1 MGKDDPDAGATKGWI
16 DVKQPRRRPVF
27 DDKSRL
33 LDRFGL
39 LLVVTVASIVI
50 LSLIDIGPRASNS
63 SSRWESALASMLVGI
78 TLLLALRASG
88 LAKRLQRIADLV
100 VIVVVSSVS
109 FLAVVT
115 TFTDLVPEP
124 ATAAPL
130 LVVLLAIVA
139 PMAIIRRLVQHREV
153 TRGTLLGAISGYLL
167 LPIAFFY
174 VFIASTSITR
184 MPFFETT
191 QPTTS
196 YMYFSLTTI
205 TTTGYGDLTAASPFG
220 RLLAMAEA
228 VTGQVYLVTF
238 VAMLVGLFAAN
249 RMAGRPAVVDEP
261 QPPAADEE

>member
-1 MGKDDPDAGATKGWI
+1 MKKPK
-16 DVKQPRRRPVF
+16 RRPLF
-27 DDKSRL
+27 DDTSRL
-33 LDRFGL
+33 LDRFGML
-39 LLVVTVASIVI
+39 LIVTVSSIVI
-50 LSLIDIGPRASNS
+50 LMLVDIGPRVSEASG
-63 SSRWESALASMLVGI
+63 RWQSALASLLVGA

-88 LAKRLQRIADLV
+88 LSRRPQRIADLI
-100 VIVVVSSVS
+100 VIVIVSSVS

-115 TFTDLVPEP
+115 SFTDIVPP
-124 ATAAPL
+124 PTSAAPI

-174 VFIASTSITR
+174 VFIASATIGR
-184 MPFFETT
+184 EPFFGTA

-196 YMYFSLTTI
+196 YMYFSLSTI

-249 RMAGRPAVVDEP
+249 RIAGRPAVADGPEP
-261 QPPAADEE
+261 APSADDPS

>member
-1 MGKDDPDAGATKGWI
+1 MKKPKRG
-16 DVKQPRRRPVF
+16 PVF
-27 DDKSRL
+27 DDRSRL

-39 LLVVTVASIVI
+39 LLGVTAGSIVI
-50 LSLIDIGPRASNS
+50 LSLVDIGPRVDEASG
-63 SSRWESALASMLVGI
+63 RWQSALASVLVGV

-88 LAKRLQRIADLV
+88 LNRRLQRIADLV
-100 VIVVVSSVS
+100 VLIIVSSVS
-109 FLAVVT
+109 FLAVVS
-115 TFTDLVPEP
+115 TFTDESLRP
-124 ATAAPL
+124 TSAAPVMI
-130 LVVLLAIVA
+130 VVLAIVA

-174 VFIASTSITR
+174 VFLASATVAR
-184 MPFFETT
+184 EPFFGTA

-205 TTTGYGDLTAASPFG
+205 TTTGYGDITAASPFG

-249 RMAGRPAVVDEP
+249 RIAGRPAVADGPEP
-261 QPPAADEE
+261 VPPADDPN

>member
-1 MGKDDPDAGATKGWI
+1 MTKGQHDMGK
-16 DVKQPRRRPVF
+16 PRRRPIF
-27 DDKSRL
+27 DDRSRL

-39 LLVVTVASIVI
+39 LLAVTVGSIVI
-50 LSLIDIGPRASNS
+50 LSLVDIGPRASGE
-63 SSRWESALASMLVGI
+63 SSRWEIALASVLVGA

-88 LAKRLQRIADLV
+88 LTRRLQRVADL
-100 VIVVVSSVS
+100 IVLIMVSSVG
-109 FLAVVT
+109 FLAVVSS
-115 TFTDLVPEP
+115 FTDIAP
-124 ATAAPL
+124 APTTAAPI
-130 LVVLLAIVA
+130 LVVLVAIVA

-174 VFIASTSITR
+174 VFLASATITR
-184 MPFFETT
+184 TPFFDSA

-205 TTTGYGDLTAASPFG
+205 TTTGYGDLTAASAFG

-249 RMAGRPAVVDEP
+249 RMAGRPAVAEPP
-261 QPPAADEE
+261 QPPTGDID

>member
-1 MGKDDPDAGATKGWI
+1 MKKPK
-16 DVKQPRRRPVF
+16 RRPLF
-27 DDKSRL
+27 DDRSRL
-33 LDRFGL
+33 LDRFGML
-39 LLVVTVASIVI
+39 LIVTVSSIVI
-50 LSLIDIGPRASNS
+50 LMLVDIGPRASGAS
-63 SSRWESALASMLVGI
+63 GRWQSALASLLVGA

-88 LAKRLQRIADLV
+88 LSRRPQRIADLI
-100 VIVVVSSVS
+100 VIVIVSSVS

-115 TFTDLVPEP
+115 SFTDVVPP
-124 ATAAPL
+124 PTTAAPI

-174 VFIASTSITR
+174 VFIASTSIIR
-184 MPFFETT
+184 APFFGAPE
-191 QPTTS
+191 PTTS

-249 RMAGRPAVVDEP
+249 RMAGRPAVADGRRAGSR
-261 QPPAADEE
+261 PPTIRA

>member
-1 MGKDDPDAGATKGWI
+1 MKKPK
-16 DVKQPRRRPVF
+16 RRPLF

-39 LLVVTVASIVI
+39 LLVVTVLSIVI
-50 LSLIDIGPRASNS
+50 LMLVDIGPRDTGASG
-63 SSRWESALASMLVGI
+63 RWQSAIASILVGA

-88 LAKRLQRIADLV
+88 LSRRPQRIADL
-100 VIVVVSSVS
+100 IVLIVVSSVS

-115 TFTDLVPEP
+115 TFTDQVPAP
-124 ATAAPL
+124 TSAAPL

-174 VFIASTSITR
+174 MFIASATLTR
-184 MPFFETT
+184 VPFFGDP
-191 QPTTS
+191 QPTTT
-196 YMYFSLTTI
+196 YMYFSLTTV
-205 TTTGYGDLTAASPFG
+205 TTTGYGDYTAASPLG

-249 RMAGRPAVVDEP
+249 RMAGRPTVLDQP
-261 QPPAADEE
+261 QQSQQSTDDPA

>member
-1 MGKDDPDAGATKGWI
+1 
-16 DVKQPRRRPVF
+16 VKKPRRRPIF

-50 LSLIDIGPRASNS
+50 LMLVDIGPRANGAA
-63 SSRWESALASMLVGI
+63 SRWETALASVLVGT

-88 LAKRLQRIADLV
+88 LTRRLQRAADLV
-100 VIVVVSSVS
+100 VILVVSGVS
-109 FLAVVT
+109 ILALMA
-115 TFTDLVPEP
+115 TFTDQVPAP
-124 ATAAPL
+124 TTAAPS
-130 LVVLLAIVA
+130 LVVVLAIVA

-174 VFIASTSITR
+174 MFLTSTSLTQA
-184 MPFFETT
+184 PFFGASE
-191 QPTTS
+191 PTTT
-196 YMYFSLTTI
+196 YMYFSLATV
-205 TTTGYGDLTAASPFG
+205 TTTGYGDFTAAAPLG

-249 RMAGRPAVVDEP
+249 RMAGRPTVLDEP
-261 QPPAADEE
+261 QQPQQSTDDPA

>member
-1 MGKDDPDAGATKGWI
+1 MRKPK
-16 DVKQPRRRPVF
+16 RRPIF
-27 DDKSRL
+27 DDQSRL

-50 LSLIDIGPRASNS
+50 LSLVDIGPRADGA
-63 SSRWESALASMLVGI
+63 SSRWETALASLLVGT

-88 LAKRLQRIADLV
+88 LSRRLQRIADLI

-109 FLAVVT
+109 FLAVVA
-115 TFTDLVPEP
+115 TFSDVVPRP
-124 ATAAPL
+124 TTAAPI

-174 VFIASTSITR
+174 VFLSSVSVSGR
-184 MPFFETT
+184 PFFEAA

-205 TTTGYGDLTAASPFG
+205 TTTGYGDLTAAAPFG

-249 RMAGRPAVVDEP
+249 RIAGRPAVADGPEPEPPADEP
-261 QPPAADEE
+261 A

>member
-1 MGKDDPDAGATKGWI
+1 
-16 DVKQPRRRPVF
+16 VKKSKRRPIF

-33 LDRFGL
+33 LDRFGML
-39 LLVVTVASIVI
+39 LIVTVSSIVI
-50 LSLIDIGPRASNS
+50 LMLVDIGPRASEATG
-63 SSRWESALASMLVGI
+63 RWQSAIASMLVGA

-88 LAKRLQRIADLV
+88 LSRRPQRIADLIV
-100 VIVVVSSVS
+100 IIVVSGVSL
-109 FLAVVT
+109 LAVLT
-115 TFTDLVPEP
+115 TFTDQVPKP
-124 ATAAPL
+124 TRAAPV
-130 LVVLLAIVA
+130 LVVLLAVVA
-139 PMAIIRRLVQHREV
+139 PLAIIRRLVKHREV

-174 VFIASTSITR
+174 VFISSTSITQA
-184 MPFFETT
+184 PFFGTP

-205 TTTGYGDLTAASPFG
+205 TTTGYGDLTAAAPLG

-249 RMAGRPAVVDEP
+249 RIAGRPSVAEVA
-261 QPPAADEE
+261 PPPTD

>member
-1 MGKDDPDAGATKGWI
+1 M
-16 DVKQPRRRPVF
+16 F
-27 DDKSRL
+27 DDQSRL
-33 LDRFGL
+33 LDRFGM

-50 LSLIDIGPRASNS
+50 LSLIDIGPRANDAP
-63 SSRWESALASMLVGI
+63 SRWESALASLLVGA

-88 LAKRLQRIADLV
+88 LSRRPQRIADLV
-100 VIVVVSSVS
+100 VIIVVSSVS
-109 FLAVVT
+109 LLAVVT
-115 TFTDLVPEP
+115 TFTDRVPAP
-124 ATAAPL
+124 TSAAPV
-130 LVVLLAIVA
+130 LVVLLSIVA

-174 VFIASTSITR
+174 VFIASTTITR
-184 MPFFETT
+184 APFFESA

-205 TTTGYGDLTAASPFG
+205 TTTGYGDLTATSPFG

-249 RMAGRPAVVDEP
+249 RMAGRPAVMDEP
-261 QPPAADEE
+261 QPPAGDES

>member
-1 MGKDDPDAGATKGWI
+1 MGES
-16 DVKQPRRRPVF
+16 RRRPIF
-27 DDKSRL
+27 DDRSRL

-39 LLVVTVASIVI
+39 LLAVTAGSIVI
-50 LSLIDIGPRASNS
+50 LSLVDIGPRASGA
-63 SSRWESALASMLVGI
+63 SSRWETTLASVLVGV

-88 LAKRLQRIADLV
+88 LTRRLQRVADLV
-100 VIVVVSSVS
+100 VLITVSSVG
-109 FLAVVT
+109 FLAIVS
-115 TFTDLVPEP
+115 TFTDVVPAP
-124 ATAAPL
+124 TTAAPI
-130 LVVLLAIVA
+130 LVVVLAIVA

-174 VFIASTSITR
+174 VFIATTTAAQA
-184 MPFFETT
+184 PFFGEA

-205 TTTGYGDLTAASPFG
+205 TTTGYGDLTAASEFG

-249 RMAGRPAVVDEP
+249 RMAGRPAVADEP
-261 QPPAADEE
+261 QPPADEQA

>member
-1 MGKDDPDAGATKGWI
+1 MKKPK
-16 DVKQPRRRPVF
+16 RRPVF
-27 DDKSRL
+27 DDQSRL
-33 LDRFGL
+33 LDRFGI

-50 LSLIDIGPRASNS
+50 LSLVDIGPRVDEASG
-63 SSRWESALASMLVGI
+63 RWQSAMASILVGV

-88 LAKRLQRIADLV
+88 LNRRLQRIADLV
-100 VIVVVSSVS
+100 VLIMVTSVS

-115 TFTDLVPEP
+115 SFTDVVPRP
-124 ATAAPL
+124 TTAAPIM
-130 LVVLLAIVA
+130 VVLLAIVA
-139 PMAIIRRLVQHREV
+139 PMAIVRRLVQHREV

-174 VFIASTSITR
+174 VFLSSATVSGR
-184 MPFFETT
+184 PFFGLP

-249 RMAGRPAVVDEP
+249 RIAGRPAVADGPEPVPPADEP
-261 QPPAADEE
+261 A

>member
-1 MGKDDPDAGATKGWI
+1 M
-16 DVKQPRRRPVF
+16 
-27 DDKSRL
+27 
-33 LDRFGL
+33 
-39 LLVVTVASIVI
+39 
-50 LSLIDIGPRASNS
+50 
-63 SSRWESALASMLVGI
+63 
-78 TLLLALRASG
+78 
-88 LAKRLQRIADLV
+88 
-100 VIVVVSSVS
+100 
-109 FLAVVT
+109 T
-115 TFTDLVPEP
+115 TFTDVVPP
-124 ATAAPL
+124 PTTAAPI

-174 VFIASTSITR
+174 VFIASTSITQGTVLR
-184 MPFFETT
+184 GP

-249 RMAGRPAVVDEP
+249 RIAGRPAVADGPEPVPPADEP
-261 QPPAADEE
+261 A

>member
-1 MGKDDPDAGATKGWI
+1 MKKPK
-16 DVKQPRRRPVF
+16 RRPVF

-39 LLVVTVASIVI
+39 LLIVTVASIVI
-50 LSLIDIGPRASNS
+50 LALVDIGPRANGT
-63 SSRWESALASMLVGI
+63 SSRWEAAMASVLVGA

-88 LAKRLQRIADLV
+88 LARRLQRVADLI
-100 VIVVVSSVS
+100 VIVIVSSVS

-115 TFTDLVPEP
+115 SFSDVVPPP
-124 ATAAPL
+124 ATAAPT

-174 VFIASTSITR
+174 VFLTASTATQE
-184 MPFFETT
+184 PFFGEP

-205 TTTGYGDLTAASPFG
+205 TTTGYGDLTAAEPLG

-228 VTGQVYLVTF
+228 LTGQVYLVTF

-249 RMAGRPAVVDEP
+249 RIAGRPAVADEP
-261 QPPAADEE
+261 EPEPETRSGD

>member
-1 MGKDDPDAGATKGWI
+1 
-16 DVKQPRRRPVF
+16 VKRSKRGPIF

-39 LLVVTVASIVI
+39 LLAVTVASIVI
-50 LSLIDIGPRASNS
+50 LSLVDIGPRESGASG
-63 SSRWESALASMLVGI
+63 RWVTTLSSALVGV

-88 LAKRLQRIADLV
+88 LSRRLQRIADLIV
-100 VIVVVSSVS
+100 LVIVSSVG

-115 TFTDLVPEP
+115 SFTDVVAPP
-124 ATAAPL
+124 TTAAPT
-130 LVVLLAIVA
+130 LVVVLSIVA

-174 VFIASTSITR
+174 VFLSSATISGE
-184 MPFFETT
+184 PFFGDP

-205 TTTGYGDLTAASPFG
+205 TTTGYGDLTAAAPLG
-220 RLLAMAEA
+220 RLLATAEA
-228 VTGQVYLVTF
+228 LTGQVYLVTF

-249 RMAGRPAVVDEP
+249 RIAGRPAVADAPEPRPTGSDE
-261 QPPAADEE
+261 A